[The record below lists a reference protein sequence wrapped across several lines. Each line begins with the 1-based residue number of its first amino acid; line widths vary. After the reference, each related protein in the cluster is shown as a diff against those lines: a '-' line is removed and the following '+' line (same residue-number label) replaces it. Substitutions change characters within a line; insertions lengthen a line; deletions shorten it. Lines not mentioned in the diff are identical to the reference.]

1 MKLPQAVQYC
11 ITSLEAAGFRAFAV
25 GGCVR
30 DSLLGLTPAD
40 FDLCTSATPEQ
51 IAQVFVRHQ
60 LLHHGEKHGT
70 VGVVLDGEVF
80 EITTF
85 RTEGGYEDSRHPDWV
100 DFVEMWK
107 PILPGG
113 ISPSTLWRITLP
125 PAMWIPSVVGKI

>member
-51 IAQVFVRHQ
+51 IAQVFARHQ
-60 LLHHGEKHGT
+60 MLHHGETRLTIGSEMKLGGRDAAAPDRSAT
-70 VGVVLDGEVF
+70 VIRVKE
-80 EITTF
+80 F
-85 RTEGGYEDSRHPDWV
+85 RY
-100 DFVEMWK
+100 
-107 PILPGG
+107 PGA
-113 ISPSTLWRITLP
+113 TH
-125 PAMWIPSVVGKI
+125 